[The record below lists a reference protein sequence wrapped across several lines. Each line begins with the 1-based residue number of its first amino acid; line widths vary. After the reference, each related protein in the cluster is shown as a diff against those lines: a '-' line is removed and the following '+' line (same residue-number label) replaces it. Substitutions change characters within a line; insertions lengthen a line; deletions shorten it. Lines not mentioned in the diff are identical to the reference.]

1 MQNCVLIVVTSTL
14 SELLFEAEVDASGVV
29 DKNPLQHLLDVF
41 EGGRG
46 QIQRFFDAAVS
57 RGGDSGCPPL
67 FIKGASE
74 GVLPFG
80 LNHSN
85 LTFLPPVTM

>member
-41 EGGRG
+41 EGGGANPAVFRCGRQQGRG
-46 QIQRFFDAAVS
+46 LRVSAA
-57 RGGDSGCPPL
+57 
-67 FIKGASE
+67 I
-74 GVLPFG
+74 
-80 LNHSN
+80 H
-85 LTFLPPVTM
+85 

>member
-41 EGGRG
+41 EGGG

-67 FIKGASE
+67 FIKGVSE

-85 LTFLPPVTM
+85 LTFLPPATM

>member
-1 MQNCVLIVVTSTL
+1 MQNCMLIVVTSTL
-14 SELLFEAEVDASGVV
+14 SEFLFEAEVDASGVV

-41 EGGRG
+41 EGGGG

-67 FIKGASE
+67 FIKGVSE

-85 LTFLPPVTM
+85 LTFLPPATM

>member
-41 EGGRG
+41 EGGGKSSCFSMRSSAG
-46 QIQRFFDAAVS
+46 EGTPGVRRYS
-57 RGGDSGCPPL
+57 L
-67 FIKGASE
+67 KGFRRAYGRS
-74 GVLPFG
+74 V
-80 LNHSN
+80 
-85 LTFLPPVTM
+85 

>member
-80 LNHSN
+80 LNHYN
-85 LTFLPPVTM
+85 LTFLPPATM